1 MKGFHTRNLLVVER
15 EMVSHS
21 LSCSRFP
28 TLCPQEGEK
37 QENRN
42 CHLGKKEKSS
52 WGDRVDDG
60 TEAGHQSLKVW
71 ALLLYIQPGAALL

>member
-21 LSCSRFP
+21 PSCPRFSI
-28 TLCPQEGEK
+28 LYAQEGEK
-37 QENRN
+37 HKKNRN
-42 CHLGKKEKSS
+42 CHLGKKEKSR
-52 WGDRVDDG
+52 WGDGVDDG
-60 TEAGHQSLKVW
+60 AEASHESLW